1 MTRPWWTWALVIAA
15 GSAGSLV
22 RYAVVSLTP
31 STPPPGWFW
40 SRWVHG
46 VWPTGV
52 LVANTVASFLVG
64 LVATLPPTA
73 AARLVLAVGFGGGL
87 STLSTLAVDSVSLWR
102 HGRRGA
108 AVANLLVTV
117 LAGLAAAVIG
127 AWVGRIVGV
136 GPRSS

>member
-1 MTRPWWTWALVIAA
+1 MTPPWWTWALVVVA
-15 GSAGSLV
+15 GSVGSLV

-117 LAGLAAAVIG
+117 VAGLAAALIG
-127 AWVGRIVGV
+127 AWLGRSIGV
-136 GPRSS
+136 GPQPS